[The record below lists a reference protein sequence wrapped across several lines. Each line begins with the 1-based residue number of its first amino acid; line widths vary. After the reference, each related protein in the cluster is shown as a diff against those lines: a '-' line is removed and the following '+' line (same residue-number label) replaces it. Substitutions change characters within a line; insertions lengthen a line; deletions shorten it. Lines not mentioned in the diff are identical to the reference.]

1 MDLIWVI
8 EAEYI
13 SDYKINFLF
22 NDGIKGIVNLKNSIE
37 GNVFKPLKNIEYF
50 KNFKQNK
57 WTIEW
62 DCKADFAPEY
72 LYKLA
77 TKNKN

>member
-1 MDLIWVI
+1 MDLIWVT

-13 SDYKINFLF
+13 SEYKINILF

-37 GNVFKPLKNIEYF
+37 GKVFKPLKNIEYF

-62 DCKADFAPEY
+62 DCEADFAPEY

-77 TKNKN
+77 TNNKD